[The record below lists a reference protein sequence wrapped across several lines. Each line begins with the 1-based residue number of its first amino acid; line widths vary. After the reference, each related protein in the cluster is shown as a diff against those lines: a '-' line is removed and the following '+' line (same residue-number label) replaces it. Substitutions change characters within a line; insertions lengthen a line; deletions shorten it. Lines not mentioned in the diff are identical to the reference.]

1 MEFLKDQNVLYLKK
15 LGIQKHFSNVH
26 EMIRPTEK
34 VEKAVDN
41 NLFVG
46 WIFTDL
52 RKAFYTVD
60 HDIFFHMST

>member
-1 MEFLKDQNVLYLKK
+1 MEFLKDQNVLYLEK

-46 WIFTDL
+46 
-52 RKAFYTVD
+52 
-60 HDIFFHMST
+60 